1 MNTEKA
7 YLNLNYDVL
16 FSKSVFAC
24 CVVLYFSLCLKK
36 KKQTKRTFCQSSQ
49 RSVGCDDEQK
59 GAVCSC
65 FILTLGFTNKKN
77 AF

>member
-36 KKQTKRTFCQSSQ
+36 KTNEKNFLSK
-49 RSVGCDDEQK
+49 
-59 GAVCSC
+59 
-65 FILTLGFTNKKN
+65 FTEKCRL
-77 AF
+77 